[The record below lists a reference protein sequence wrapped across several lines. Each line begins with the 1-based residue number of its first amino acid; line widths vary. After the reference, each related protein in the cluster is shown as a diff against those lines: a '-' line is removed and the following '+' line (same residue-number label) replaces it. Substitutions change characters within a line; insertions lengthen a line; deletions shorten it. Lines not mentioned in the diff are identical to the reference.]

1 MITLMRL
8 FRAALTTCALLLPL
22 SPGMARAAYPD
33 RPVNIIIPFGPGG
46 AVDIAARILAEYFQT
61 KHNITL
67 NILCKA
73 GGAGAPAMLE
83 VAKARPDGYTY
94 GFPSVTT
101 FSTTPQVK
109 ATGYNIKDF
118 RTVAQVSIMWLSLA
132 VNADS
137 PIKDF
142 KGLIEAAKANPGK
155 YNYASHGALSTQR
168 LFMTLLLKQFP
179 DVTLPHV
186 AYTSGH
192 DVSTALLGRHVTS
205 GFGVTINQKPYVLSG
220 DFRMI
225 GVSSPE
231 RLPEFPDVP
240 TFAEQLGNKELTLG
254 SAHGLLAPRRV
265 PDDRVETMQNL
276 IKEAL
281 ADPGVQAKFAKAGLS
296 TDYLSA
302 KEFQQVLDKSWQT
315 IGTIMKENKFN

>member
-1 MITLMRL
+1 MKTIRL
-8 FRAALTTCALLLPL
+8 LICGLLACACILSALPRQAE
-22 SPGMARAAYPD
+22 AAYPD

-46 AVDIAARILAEYFQT
+46 AVDIAARIIAEYVQN

-67 NILCKA
+67 NVICKA

-83 VAKARPDGYTY
+83 VSKARPDGYTF

-109 ATGYNIKDF
+109 NTGYSIKDF
-118 RTVAQVSIMWLSLA
+118 RAVAQISVMWLSLS

-137 PIKDF
+137 GIKDF

-155 YNYASHGALSTQR
+155 FNYATHGALSTQR
-168 LFMTLLLKQFP
+168 LFMAQLLKSFP

-186 AYTSGH
+186 SYTSGH
-192 DVSTALLGRHVTS
+192 EVSTALLGRHITS
-205 GFGVTINQKPYVLSG
+205 GFGVTTNQKPYVLSG

-240 TFAEQLGNKELTLG
+240 TFVEQTGNKDLNLG
-254 SAHGLLAPRRV
+254 SSHGLLAPKRT
-265 PDDRVETMQNL
+265 PNAPVEFMQNL

-281 ADPGVQAKFAKAGLS
+281 ADSEVQAKFAKAGLS
-296 TDYLSA
+296 TDYLPA
-302 KEFQQVLDKSWQT
+302 KEFQQVLERSWNT
-315 IGTIMKENKFN
+315 IGAILKEENIK

>member
-67 NILCKA
+67 NIVCKG
-73 GGAGAPAMLE
+73 GGAGAPAMLD

-94 GFPSVTT
+94 GFPALST

-109 ATGYNIKDF
+109 KTGYGIKDF
-118 RTVAQVSIMWLSLA
+118 QGVAQITNMWLSLA

-142 KGLIEAAKANPGK
+142 KGLIEAAKADPGK
-155 YNYASHGALSTQR
+155 VNYATHGALSSQR
-168 LFMTLLLKQFP
+168 LFMSGILKAFP
-179 DVTLPHV
+179 GVELPHV

-205 GFGVTINQKPYVLSG
+205 GFGVTTNQKPYVLSG
-220 DFRMI
+220 DFRII
-225 GVSSPE
+225 GVASPQ

-240 TFAEQLGNKELTLG
+240 TFAEQLGPEYTFP
-254 SAHGLLAPRRV
+254 SPHGLVAPKRV
-265 PDDRVETMQNL
+265 PHDRVIVMQNL
-276 IKEAL
+276 LKAAL
-281 ADPGVQAKFAKAGLS
+281 EDPDVKAKFSKAGLS
-296 TDYLSA
+296 TDFMPA
-302 KEFQQVLDKSWQT
+302 DQFQQEMEKIWNTVGLLL
-315 IGTIMKENKFN
+315 KENKLN

>member
-118 RTVAQVSIMWLSLA
+118 RTVAQVSVMWLSLA

-192 DVSTALLGRHVTS
+192 DVS
-205 GFGVTINQKPYVLSG
+205 NQKPYVLSG

-281 ADPGVQAKFAKAGLS
+281 ADPGVQAKFAQACLLYTSPSPRDRG
-296 TDYLSA
+296 
-302 KEFQQVLDKSWQT
+302 
-315 IGTIMKENKFN
+315 